1 MGVMIGDNK
10 GQWQLVSEHSA
21 LQMLTSATPLV
32 TERRE
37 KFSWGTG
44 DMEMVQLFFQNIF
57 IVYGDM
63 HLRQQHFR
71 MLNFDMPDTVELHFS
86 LQGGGTVYNRLTG
99 DTFQFRANE
108 HNITYVT
115 ELEGDATYNCE
126 VPHTFFEV
134 HFATP
139 YFIELAKDLNSA
151 MEHFLENVSK
161 RKDGSIA
168 VENRTATIPMLQ
180 CIRDIMNCNY
190 KGGLKLLYLQ
200 SKCMELLSLQA
211 DAFAQVETRSVLRS
225 AGDKERIIYARDYL
239 LSNLSTHPTIDELS
253 VISGTNSFKL
263 KRGFKELFNTTV
275 FGYLNNARL
284 DNAREQLLSGIPIKN
299 VADELGFSS
308 VQHFSSAF
316 RKKFGCPPGM
326 LKKHL

>member
-1 MGVMIGDNK
+1 MGVIIGDNNSE
-10 GQWQLVSEHSA
+10 WQLVSELSVH
-21 LQMLTSATPLV
+21 QMLTSAAPLV

-37 KFSWGTG
+37 KFSWGFG
-44 DMEMVQLFFQNIF
+44 DMEMVQLFFQNVF
-57 IVYGDM
+57 IIYGDM
-63 HLRQQHFR
+63 HLRQHHFR
-71 MLNFDMPDTVELHFS
+71 MLNYDMPDTVELHFS
-86 LQGGGTVYNRLTG
+86 LQGGGTVYNRITG
-99 DTFQFRANE
+99 DTFNFRPNE

-115 ELEGDATYNCE
+115 DLEGEATYDCNI
-126 VPHTFFEV
+126 PHKFFEV
-134 HFATP
+134 HFTVS
-139 YFIELAKDLNSA
+139 YFSELMKQSNPA
-151 MEHFLENVSK
+151 MECFLEKINKGIDSN
-161 RKDGSIA
+161 IA
-168 VENRTATIPMLQ
+168 TENRIATLPMLQ

-200 SKCMELLSLQA
+200 AKCMELLSLQA
-211 DAFAQVETRSVLRS
+211 DAFAQTEVQSVLKS
-225 AGDKERIIYARDYL
+225 AGDKERIIHARDYL
-239 LSNLSTHPTIDELS
+239 LSNLSTPPTIDELS

-316 RKKFGCPPGM
+316 RKKFGCTPGM
-326 LKKHL
+326 LKKHP